1 MVENRNG
8 EKTVYSYHKQELQYN
23 RESVSTIEEVIKKK
37 GNTCILNWK
46 GYYNSLNSWIYKSE
60 IL

>member
-1 MVENRNG
+1 MVENCNG
-8 EKTVYSYHKQELQYN
+8 QKIVCSYHTKELQYT
-23 RESVSTIEEVIKKK
+23 RKTVFRTEEVIKKK
-37 GNTCILNWK
+37 RNTCMLNWK